1 MPLKCPIA
9 RAAYAKAYQ
18 DANKEKAV
26 DRVREWRIA
35 NPKKYKEQQIRYVK
49 NHPDIIASKQKRW
62 REAHIDEVR
71 VKDRVHA
78 QVFRNANKELIKIR
92 KKTYAQNNTD
102 IINTNVAKRKAAK
115 LQRIPKWTTETDLW
129 MIKEIY
135 ALSAL
140 RTKLTGVLW
149 HVDHILPLQGE
160 IVSGLHTPFNMQV
173 IPAIENI
180 KKSNNYEL

>member
-1 MPLKCPIA
+1 
-9 RAAYAKAYQ
+9 
-18 DANKEKAV
+18 
-26 DRVREWRIA
+26 
-35 NPKKYKEQQIRYVK
+35 
-49 NHPDIIASKQKRW
+49 
-62 REAHIDEVR
+62 
-71 VKDRVHA
+71 
-78 QVFRNANKELIKIR
+78 
-92 KKTYAQNNTD
+92 
-102 IINTNVAKRKAAK
+102 
-115 LQRIPKWTTETDLW
+115 